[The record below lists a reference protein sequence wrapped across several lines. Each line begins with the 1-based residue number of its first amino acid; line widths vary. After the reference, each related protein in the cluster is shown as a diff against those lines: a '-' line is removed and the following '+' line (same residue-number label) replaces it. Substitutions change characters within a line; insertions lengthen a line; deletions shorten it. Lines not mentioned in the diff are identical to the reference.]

1 MDIAWLRDLIICI
14 SGIVAIVVLILLAVL
29 AVTIYRKSKSLLFS
43 IEATSK
49 NLQEISSVLR
59 EKIFTPFAGIGSFIQ
74 GISKVTE
81 TINRIH
87 RKKQGGKHDG

>member
-14 SGIVAIVVLILLAVL
+14 SGIVAIAVLILLAVL
-29 AVTIYRKSKSLLFS
+29 AVTIYRKFKSLLFS

-59 EKIFTPFAGIGSFIQ
+59 EKIITPFAGIGSFIQ
-74 GISKVTE
+74 GISKVIE
-81 TINRIH
+81 TINRTH
-87 RKKQGGKHDG
+87 RKK